1 MSEEVKDYSFF
12 TYKSTVKEAYL
23 HVIECLMC
31 EWVCKWVC
39 EYCTVVP
46 ETTGVHTES
55 SQVCR
60 VSHD

>member
-1 MSEEVKDYSFF
+1 
-12 TYKSTVKEAYL
+12 
-23 HVIECLMC
+23 MC

-60 VSHD
+60 VSHDRAWHCAATANIWHLNNLIIKGLNRLT